1 MLFRSSHDPAFPA
14 GCHLV
19 PEMWQRPLEGV
30 WLKQLAWPA
39 DPSPSSSAA
48 SGQSARLCARGGG
61 FLFIKGKGSGEHM

>member
-1 MLFRSSHDPAFPA
+1 M
-14 GCHLV
+14 